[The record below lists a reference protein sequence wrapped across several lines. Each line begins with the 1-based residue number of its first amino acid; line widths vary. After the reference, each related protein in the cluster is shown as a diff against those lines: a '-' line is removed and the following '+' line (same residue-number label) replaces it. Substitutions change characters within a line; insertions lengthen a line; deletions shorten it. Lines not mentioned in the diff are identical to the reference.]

1 MTTAPVLTNA
11 GNLTSAEYLADR
23 VKAAYAEL
31 NKGDL
36 QDLSDLE
43 SLYASDVCFEDPAH
57 AIQGRPA
64 LMKYFTNLFTGLNHC
79 QFRFHRTVVSD
90 TDLFLSWT
98 MTFSHPRLNS
108 GKQIR
113 VEGASYLRTRNG
125 SVYYHRDYFDLGS
138 MLYENLPLLGRLIT
152 RVKSGLGK

>member
-11 GNLTSAEYLADR
+11 GNLTSAEYLANR
-23 VKAAYAEL
+23 VKATYSGL
-31 NKGDL
+31 NEGNL

-64 LMKYFTNLFTGLNHC
+64 LMRYFATLFARLTRC

-98 MTFSHPRLNS
+98 MTFAHPRLNS
-108 GKQIR
+108 RNQIR
-113 VEGASYLRTRNG
+113 VEGASYMRTRNG
-125 SVYYHRDYFDLGS
+125 RIYYHRDYFDLGS
-138 MLYENLPLLGRLIT
+138 MLYEYLPLLGRVI
-152 RVKSGLGK
+152 RIIKSGLGK

>member
-1 MTTAPVLTNA
+1 MTTATVLTNA
-11 GNLTSAEYLADR
+11 GDLTSAEYLADR
-23 VKAAYAEL
+23 VKATYSDL
-31 NKGDL
+31 NKGSL
-36 QDLSDLE
+36 QDLGDLE
-43 SLYASDVCFEDPAH
+43 SLYATDVSFEDPAH
-57 AIQGRPA
+57 AIQGRRE
-64 LMKYFTNLFTGLNHC
+64 LMRYFENLFAKLNSC

-125 SVYYHRDYFDLGS
+125 LIYYHRDYFDLGS
-138 MLYENLPLLGRLIT
+138 MLYENLPVLGRLIS
-152 RVKSGLGK
+152 RLKSGLGQ